1 VIVSA
6 SIIYFVVGD
15 DKEWSAWQLADPF
28 CTYLFSVVALYSTIS
43 ILKES
48 MVLLMD
54 GCEDPQLIDKTN
66 EFVKTL
72 KNEYPNI
79 EIEGLRVWSSNR
91 GKSYLAMKVIMKTG
105 LSQGGELGEES
116 SMLKQQ
122 NMHDAIYERV
132 KGFSK

>member
-1 VIVSA
+1 
-6 SIIYFVVGD
+6 
-15 DKEWSAWQLADPF
+15 
-28 CTYLFSVVALYSTIS
+28 
-43 ILKES
+43 

-79 EIEGLRVWSSNR
+79 DIEGLRIWSSNR
-91 GKSYLAMKVIMKTG
+91 GKSYLAMKVIINTG
-105 LSQGGELGEES
+105 LNESAELGES